1 MLAKLNAYRA
11 RFNKAA
17 APAVGLVAQ
26 VVALGVL
33 HGTTLHYAQ
42 VVLAAATL
50 VGVVAAPK
58 NADKPPA

>member
-1 MLAKLNAYRA
+1 MLVKLNAYRA

-33 HGTTLHYAQ
+33 HGTALHYAQ
-42 VVLAAATL
+42 ALLAAATL
-50 VGVVAAPK
+50 VGVVVAPK
-58 NADKPPA
+58 NADKPKA